1 MFYHSDEHHW
11 PTGLEVHLPTIQPK
25 AHPVKIYQ
33 ITIQSHQITIKSHQ
47 KTMNSQFNP
56 IKSSF
61 LLVISPSTG
70 SKA

>member
-1 MFYHSDEHHW
+1 MI
-11 PTGLEVHLPTIQPK
+11 GLEVHLPTIQPK
-25 AHPVKIYQ
+25 AHPVKTYQ